1 MRRIAIASGWMICVA
16 PASADVV
23 FKCKNAEGVLQYQE
37 KPCGVEVKPVS
48 FWASKS
54 VAVAD
59 ESDAR
64 TPKPLAIDEGQGG
77 HYFVNGTVNG
87 QYLSFVVDTGATLV
101 SLPLNIAMVA
111 GIKCQQRVA
120 MNTANGVSVACTTVI
135 PKLTFGRFTLHDVDA
150 VIQPNL
156 GQPLL
161 GMNVLHQFRV
171 VQDDGQMKLSK
182 KY

>member
-23 FKCKNAEGVLQYQE
+23 FKCKNADGILQYQE

-54 VAVAD
+54 VAVAE
-59 ESDAR
+59 ESLGNMA
-64 TPKPLAIDEGQGG
+64 KSLAINAGQGG

-87 QYLSFVVDTGATLV
+87 QYLSFVVDTGATFV
-101 SLPLNIAMVA
+101 SLPLNIAMAA

-120 MNTANGVSVACTTVI
+120 LNTANGVAVACTAVI
-135 PKLTFGRFTLHDVDA
+135 PKLTFGRFTLYDVDA

-171 VQDDGQMKLSK
+171 EQDDGQMKLSK
-182 KY
+182 RY